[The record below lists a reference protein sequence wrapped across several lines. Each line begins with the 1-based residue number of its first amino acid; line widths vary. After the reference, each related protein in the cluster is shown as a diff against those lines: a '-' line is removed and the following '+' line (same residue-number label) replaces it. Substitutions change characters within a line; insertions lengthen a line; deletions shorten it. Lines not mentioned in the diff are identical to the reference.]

1 MFFVFPFQAKATIAS
16 LRSAAAAAAAS
27 STPARLSTTAVASSP
42 SVLRSD
48 WAAAERRLLS
58 QLAAARRECM
68 QAETKIDVR
77 YMVNIYAL
85 IVHSL
90 SCVLNAW

>member
-1 MFFVFPFQAKATIAS
+1 MFFVFSCQAKATIAS
-16 LRSAAAAAAAS
+16 LRAAATAAAS
-27 STPARLSTTAVASSP
+27 TPASLSLSAVASSP

-77 YMVNIYAL
+77 RVVNIYAL
-85 IVHSL
+85 IVH
-90 SCVLNAW
+90 